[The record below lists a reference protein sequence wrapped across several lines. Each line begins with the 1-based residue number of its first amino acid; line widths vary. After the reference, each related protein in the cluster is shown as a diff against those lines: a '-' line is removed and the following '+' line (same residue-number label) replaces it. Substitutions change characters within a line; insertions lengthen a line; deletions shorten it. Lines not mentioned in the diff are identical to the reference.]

1 MAKGS
6 FVPKDERPFFKPF
19 PLEKS
24 LRRASRLPCVKLAP
38 RRLGAFLGSPY
49 TGEPRNAPQ
58 SLGANFAQGWRK
70 MRRSTFAGRGI
81 QPLSHGVSILNRRA
95 SSPCTGEPRMCA
107 KARAANG
114 EGAEIRP
121 PSEWCEPRT
130 REPRTAA
137 EPPSQKQKNKPSQSG
152 GEKKIFFL
160 KGER

>member
-1 MAKGS
+1 M
-6 FVPKDERPFFKPF
+6 
-19 PLEKS
+19 KS
-24 LRRASRLPCVKLAP
+24 VNALPCRLYNPSVFLLLRSKNPAP
-38 RRLGAFLGSPY
+38 L
-49 TGEPRNAPQ
+49 
-58 SLGANFAQGWRK
+58 AQGSRETHRK
-70 MRRSTFAGRGI
+70 PSAGTPYRVAERHSVNAIPYQGI

-95 SSPCTGEPRMCA
+95 SSPCTGEPTAIRVQ
-107 KARAANG
+107 RRPDRSQLPLHR
-114 EGAEIRP
+114 GAEVCP